1 MVRLTA
7 AARIKELVNSKGV
20 SYTFISDKTG
30 IPVDAISRTFLGKR
44 RLMADEMIDFCSAV
58 GIDLQDILSIDTDL
72 AANQ

>member
-1 MVRLTA
+1 MTA

-44 RLMADEMIDFCSAV
+44 RLMADEMIAICSAV
-58 GIDLQDILSIDTDL
+58 GIDLQDLLSIDTDQ

>member
-1 MVRLTA
+1 MTA

-44 RLMADEMIDFCSAV
+44 RLMADEMIAICSAV
-58 GIDLQDILSIDTDL
+58 GINLQDLLSIDTDQ